1 MLYNTKI
8 ESEKKKLELFGIPLV
23 LYLLAEFQVNIS
35 KINSLGQLYDKLFD
49 DLEKRFY
56 ERETTRILPNLY
68 KNCKEIAKYIAQK
81 MFDIQKDILTSEQYY
96 EVCLS
101 FPEKLKTNTP
111 MMIENEH
118 FYLLSFYYR
127 VNKETY
133 SVEFIHKSLMEYLV
147 GEILYDRLS
156 QILELS
162 EEKQKTTTIIFS
174 FKKIL

>member
-56 ERETTRILPNLY
+56 ERETTCILPNLY

-81 MFDIQKDILTSEQYY
+81 MFDIQKDILTSE
-96 EVCLS
+96 
-101 FPEKLKTNTP
+101 
-111 MMIENEH
+111 
-118 FYLLSFYYR
+118 
-127 VNKETY
+127 
-133 SVEFIHKSLMEYLV
+133 
-147 GEILYDRLS
+147 
-156 QILELS
+156 
-162 EEKQKTTTIIFS
+162 
-174 FKKIL
+174 